1 MKIFLFLLGLAG
13 GTGVSAAW
21 LLSEPDSAQL
31 PESNDRLARL
41 KLRLNQA
48 VAEGRAAGE
57 VTENRLRNEL
67 DTYRLH
73 PDRPGVS

>member
-1 MKIFLFLLGLAG
+1 MKILLFLLGLVG

-21 LLSEPDSAQL
+21 LLSEPDSEPL
-31 PESNDRLARL
+31 PDSNDRIARL
-41 KLRLNQA
+41 KSRLSLA

-57 VTENRLRNEL
+57 ATENRLRNEL

>member
-1 MKIFLFLLGLAG
+1 MKILLFLLGLVG

-21 LLSEPDSAQL
+21 LLSEPDSAPL
-31 PESNDRLARL
+31 PDSNDRITRL
-41 KLRLNQA
+41 KSRLNQA

-57 VTENRLRNEL
+57 ATENRLRNEL